1 MLKSSWSNS
10 QRVKKKKNLVRLWKV
25 AYDKIFPYVNKN
37 VLVVNEIMSF
47 LK

>member
-10 QRVKKKKNLVRLWKV
+10 QRVKKKNLVRLWKV

-37 VLVVNEIMSF
+37 VLVNEIMSF